1 MQEYSNGAKCEAVC
15 ANCGTSVPAT
25 HKNETVS
32 LCEGLEEI
40 ENVLALICDQ
50 CGSICSIP
58 YKSVKPIQ
66 DAVARLI
73 DTKAVSN
80 YGEITIELKSQ
91 ADARK
96 EHGKKSEP
104 EYQDEYTQ
112 VAAE

>member
-1 MQEYSNGAKCEAVC
+1 MIDYREGAKCEAVC

-25 HKNETVS
+25 HKNETIS

-40 ENVLALICDQ
+40 ETVLSLICDQ
-50 CGSICSIP
+50 CGSICAIP

-73 DTKAVSN
+73 DSKTVSN

-96 EHGKKSEP
+96 ELAQKFEP
-104 EYQDEYTQ
+104 DFQDEYH
-112 VAAE
+112 A